1 MLKNVRLYE
10 EEVKRKMYDI
20 WYDPKYQYYFGGDQR
35 WTPWFGDASDNRTS
49 HRSFVSLNKAGEV
62 IGYIGF
68 SWDSDLRM
76 ASGFGAMNFSDDKI
90 TFAQDLKEVLKFI
103 FETCRAN
110 VLEFAVVRG
119 NPIEAS
125 YDRICQRYGGRIVGV
140 RTARARDMAGNL
152 CDDKLYE
159 VTQENYQL
167 AILGRSAK
175 NNV

>member
-1 MLKNVRLYE
+1 MLKNARLFQKE
-10 EEVKRKMYDI
+10 LEAKMYEI

-35 WTPWFGDASDNRTS
+35 WTPWFGDASDSRSS
-49 HRSFVSLNKAGEV
+49 HRSFVSLNKEGEV

-76 ASGFGAMNFSDDKI
+76 ASGFGAMNFSDDI
-90 TFAQDLKEVLKFI
+90 FTFSKDLKEVLKFI
-103 FETCRAN
+103 FETCKAN
-110 VLEFAVVRG
+110 VMEFAVVRG
-119 NPIEAS
+119 NPIEPS
-125 YDRICQRYGGRIVGV
+125 YDRICERYGGRIVGV

-159 VTQENYQL
+159 ITQAGYQA
-167 AILGRSAK
+167 AIEGRRAK